1 MLSVEDEHELAAVI
15 ARVLDR
21 SGFALDVTSTAAR
34 DIERLFEPFVRG
46 QHDGDEHGTG
56 LGLAVVG
63 GIVHAHGGTV
73 KAAPWRRGGLELTI
87 RLPRSDP
94 RDRLRGRRVSSSL
107 LLHRG
112 RVAALNSLEDPS
124 GSRDRHRH
132 RPAAQGAARR

>member
-1 MLSVEDEHELAAVI
+1 MRVLNVEDEHELAAVI

-34 DIERLFEPFVRG
+34 DIERLFERFARG

-73 KAAPWRRGGLELTI
+73 RAAPWRRGGLDLTI
-87 RLPRSDP
+87 RLPARIP
-94 RDRLRGRRVSSSL
+94 VTCCAAGRRVSSSL

-112 RVAALNSLEDPS
+112 RVAALNSL
-124 GSRDRHRH
+124 RT
-132 RPAAQGAARR
+132 